1 MMIVSIF
8 PSMALSTDKRNAGI
22 RCFSEKEFKGRKELF
37 YLTMHSHV
45 LFMVIWSHTYG
56 KGHLR

>member
-37 YLTMHSHV
+37 YLTMHSTC
-45 LFMVIWSHTYG
+45 FIYGYMASDIW
-56 KGHLR
+56 